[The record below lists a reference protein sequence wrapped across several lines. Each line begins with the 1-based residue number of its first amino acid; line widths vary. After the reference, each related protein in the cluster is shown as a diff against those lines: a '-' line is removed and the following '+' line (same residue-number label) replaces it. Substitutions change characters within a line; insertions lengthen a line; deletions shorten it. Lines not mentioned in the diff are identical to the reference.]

1 MIILKM
7 LYCLYLIVSFF
18 IKLEFYLLV
27 FFGNMFIIFVL
38 LELGIIFCEFVEV
51 FVIFILISC

>member
-7 LYCLYLIVSFF
+7 LYCLYLILSFF

-38 LELGIIFCEFVEV
+38 LELDIIFCEFVEV
-51 FVIFILISC
+51 FVIFVLISC

>member
-7 LYCLYLIVSFF
+7 LYCLYLILSFF

-38 LELGIIFCEFVEV
+38 LELDIIFCEFVEV
-51 FVIFILISC
+51 FVIFI

>member
-7 LYCLYLIVSFF
+7 LYCLYLILSFF

-38 LELGIIFCEFVEV
+38 LELDIIFCEFVEV